1 MIGTDIPYYILLPAL
16 VALSGALL
24 QFQSVFGPITNL
36 VGKFVTTIGILAGLY
51 LGWSHFNASNERSK
65 KQQETILLLQA
76 KSEPRV
82 ITYQTAE
89 RIVAALAPFKDAKVS
104 GHAGAVPES
113 GTNLELARALV
124 DILSRKAGHQV
135 TLNQV
140 NVKRWVLDGPGPVNA
155 PSGVTFYYV
164 GGNERGKSIATTL
177 SAVLNEAGI
186 DSSTD
191 DQALLAE
198 AEGERAKLPP
208 EQRGSL
214 NDKAWSQIRIVVG
227 DRSKQQ

>member
-24 QFQSVFGPITNL
+24 QFQNMFGPITNL
-36 VGKFVTTIGILAGLY
+36 VGKLMTTIGILAGLY
-51 LGWSHFNASNERSK
+51 LGWSHFNASNERNK
-65 KQQETILLLQA
+65 RQQETILLLQA
-76 KSEPRV
+76 RSEPRV

-89 RIVAALAPFKDAKVS
+89 RIVAALAPFKDAKIR

-113 GTNLELARALV
+113 GENLELARALV
-124 DILSRKAGHQV
+124 DILSRKAGHLV

-140 NVKRWVLDGPGPVNA
+140 NVRRWVLAGSGPVRA

-198 AEGERAKLPP
+198 AEDQRSKLPSD
-208 EQRGSL
+208 QRGSL
-214 NDKAWSQIRIVVG
+214 NDPAWSQVRIVVA
-227 DRSKQQ
+227 DRPPR